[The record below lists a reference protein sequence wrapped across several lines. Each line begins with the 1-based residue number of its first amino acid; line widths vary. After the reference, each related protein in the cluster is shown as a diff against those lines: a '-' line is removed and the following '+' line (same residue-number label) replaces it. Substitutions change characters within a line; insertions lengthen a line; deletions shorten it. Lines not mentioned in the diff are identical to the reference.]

1 MGTSRLSL
9 LLLFVLAA
17 ANGAATVSRADDT
30 VPALKLQTLA
40 SGSVVSILGQR
51 VFDSGG
57 DEIGR
62 LVDVLVGLD
71 GQPKAAVIDVGGF
84 MGVGTRRVAVG
95 WKLLRFGSKDGD
107 VRITEDL
114 TQDETAAAPEYR
126 GTDDVN
132 IVAGRRA
139 RP

>member
-40 SGSVVSILGQR
+40 PGSVVSILGQR

-95 WKLLRFGSKDGD
+95 WKMLRFGSKDGD

-114 TQDETAAAPEYR
+114 TQDETAGAPEYR

-132 IVAGRRA
+132 IVTGRQA
-139 RP
+139 HP